1 MSQKCYLKHGDMV
14 FWIVLS
20 SLKFALVGKMWGKF
34 WGVWTGFWKRKSAV
48 SYCLTAP

>member
-1 MSQKCYLKHGDMV
+1 MV

-48 SYCLTAP
+48 SYCLTAPRFPENQRLDLA